1 MVSAPL
7 GGGAE
12 HTDGS
17 RLAARGLRF
26 SKAAVE
32 RLREDRGRAR
42 PSVEANLGAFME
54 GVLSE
59 PLPASDDPPHSY
71 RGSDISSGTLVN
83 MEAEEVPF
91 L

>member
-1 MVSAPL
+1 MTQRYIDIQGFP
-7 GGGAE
+7 GGAMVE
-12 HTDGS
+12 NPPVLLGRMES
-17 RLAARGLRF
+17 R
-26 SKAAVE
+26 V
-32 RLREDRGRAR
+32 
-42 PSVEANLGAFME
+42 ME
-54 GVLSE
+54 VVLSE